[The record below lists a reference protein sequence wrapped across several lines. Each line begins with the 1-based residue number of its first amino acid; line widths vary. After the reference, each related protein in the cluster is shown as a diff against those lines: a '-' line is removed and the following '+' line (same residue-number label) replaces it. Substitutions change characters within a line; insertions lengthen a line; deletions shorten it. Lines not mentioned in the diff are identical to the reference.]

1 MIRKYN
7 GGGCGCGGTPML
19 PQNGGDNNNNNNNGN
34 GNSAGLM
41 GMMKGFFG
49 GQNTPNGSSS
59 GPSNGNGMQMQK
71 ASMPARRK
79 GMKSNSGM
87 PSDGNGMQMEQ
98 ASMPVNA
105 MTPNGSS
112 NGMPMK
118 RASRG
123 KRSRGMKSNSG
134 MPSDNNG
141 MQMQKAS
148 MPVNA
153 MTPNGSSNGMPMK
166 RASRGKRSR
175 GMPMKKSSLSARNIK
190 FNNGSS
196 LQGQV
201 ANMQQ
206 NLNSIT
212 GKKKMRN
219 SSEISQQFGG
229 QNNLASL
236 HNKIDEISHT
246 VENIKESNGSI
257 NGTNVGLFGGE
268 YPIANVFLQ
277 KEMKNGGGIIE
288 NVGSLFGVSNQTN
301 TAMQPM
307 PIDPINTSVEEPQI
321 ATNSSL
327 PDPTSVVNKPT
338 LNSRNMQSTNAQL
351 TNAQLSNVQTTN
363 VQATGGNESKSIVNS
378 LFGGYR
384 ATKRNRK
391 YLKRHKRG
399 KSIGFTMRSSLKAK
413 GLLRRA
419 NGTRRVSK
427 KYRG

>member
-1 MIRKYN
+1 M
-7 GGGCGCGGTPML
+7 
-19 PQNGGDNNNNNNNGN
+19 
-34 GNSAGLM
+34 S
-41 GMMKGFFG
+41 MKK
-49 GQNTPNGSSS
+49 SSRA
-59 GPSNGNGMQMQK
+59 Q
-71 ASMPARRK
+71 RRK
-79 GMKSNSGM
+79 GM
-87 PSDGNGMQMEQ
+87 
-98 ASMPVNA
+98 A
-105 MTPNGSS
+105 T
-112 NGMPMK
+112 
-118 RASRG
+118 
-123 KRSRGMKSNSG
+123 
-134 MPSDNNG
+134 
-141 MQMQKAS
+141 
-148 MPVNA
+148 
-153 MTPNGSSNGMPMK
+153 
-166 RASRGKRSR
+166 
-175 GMPMKKSSLSARNIK
+175 KKSSLSARNIK

-236 HNKIDEISHT
+236 HNKVDEIAHT

-268 YPIANVFLQ
+268 YPIANIFLQ
-277 KEMKNGGGIIE
+277 KQKNGGGIFE
-288 NVGSLFGVSNQTN
+288 NVGSLFGVTNQTN
-301 TAMQPM
+301 TVPPPM
-307 PIDPINTSVEEPQI
+307 AIDPINTSVEEPEI
-321 ATNSSL
+321 VTNSSL
-327 PDPTSVVNKPT
+327 PDPTSVVNKPAV
-338 LNSRNMQSTNAQL
+338 NSTNMQSAKMQSANMQSANMQSAKMQSA
-351 TNAQLSNVQTTN
+351 NMQSTN

>member
-19 PQNGGDNNNNNNNGN
+19 PQNGGGDNNNNNNNNNNN

-49 GQNTPNGSSS
+49 GQNMPNGSSG
-59 GPSNGNGMQMQK
+59 GPSNGMQMEK
-71 ASMPARRK
+71 VSMPQRRR
-79 GMKSNSGM
+79 GMASNSGM
-87 PSDGNGMQMEQ
+87 PSNGM
-98 ASMPVNA
+98 
-105 MTPNGSS
+105 SS
-112 NGMPMK
+112 
-118 RASRG
+118 S
-123 KRSRGMKSNSG
+123 SG
-134 MPSDNNG
+134 MPSNGMSSNNG
-141 MQMQKAS
+141 MS
-148 MPVNA
+148 MKK
-153 MTPNGSSNGMPMK
+153 SSRAQRRKGM
-166 RASRGKRSR
+166 AT
-175 GMPMKKSSLSARNIK
+175 KKSSLSARNIK

-212 GKKKMRN
+212 GRKKMRN

-236 HNKIDEISHT
+236 HNKVDEIAHT

-268 YPIANVFLQ
+268 YPIANIFLQ
-277 KEMKNGGGIIE
+277 KQKNGGGIFE
-288 NVGSLFGVSNQTN
+288 NVGSLFGVTNQTN
-301 TAMQPM
+301 TVPPPM
-307 PIDPINTSVEEPQI
+307 AIDPINTSVEEPEI
-321 ATNSSL
+321 VTNSSL
-327 PDPTSVVNKPT
+327 PDPTSVVNKPAV
-338 LNSRNMQSTNAQL
+338 NSTNMQSANMQSANIQ
-351 TNAQLSNVQTTN
+351 STN

>member
-19 PQNGGDNNNNNNNGN
+19 PQNGGDNNNNNNNNNNN
-34 GNSAGLM
+34 GNSPGLM

-49 GQNTPNGSSS
+49 GQNMPNGSSG
-59 GPSNGNGMQMQK
+59 GPSNGMQMKKSSRAQ
-71 ASMPARRK
+71 RRR
-79 GMKSNSGM
+79 GMASNSGM
-87 PSDGNGMQMEQ
+87 PSNGM
-98 ASMPVNA
+98 
-105 MTPNGSS
+105 SS
-112 NGMPMK
+112 
-118 RASRG
+118 S
-123 KRSRGMKSNSG
+123 SG
-134 MPSDNNG
+134 MPSNGMSSNNG
-141 MQMQKAS
+141 MS
-148 MPVNA
+148 MKK
-153 MTPNGSSNGMPMK
+153 SS
-166 RASRGKRSR
+166 RAQRSR

-277 KEMKNGGGIIE
+277 KGKNGGGILE

-351 TNAQLSNVQTTN
+351 SNVQSSNAQLSNVQSTNVQSTN